1 MQQRMHMHWLGPD
14 VPVFDPN
21 FTYNHHRPYLYDDDL
36 FPNDAVSARRHD
48 AVSAHHHDG
57 TSPLPLGMDWSPPP
71 RLWEGRSTVWPRHP
85 PTGWSFC
92 VTLPSWVT
100 APQSPPSDPVAVSI
114 YNNNSITLPFYR
126 FSSYLPF

>member
-1 MQQRMHMHWLGPD
+1 VLRVEVAVRAKQRMHWLGPD

-21 FTYNHHRPYLYDDDL
+21 FSYNHNPYSYHHHLFQNDDDL
-36 FPNDAVSARRHD
+36 FRNDDALHSLNNAAVS
-48 AVSAHHHDG
+48 HHHDG

-71 RLWEGRSTVWPRHP
+71 RVWAGRNTVWPRHP

-100 APQSPPSDPVAVSI
+100 VPQSPPSDPVVVSI
-114 YNNNSITLPFYR
+114 
-126 FSSYLPF
+126 